1 MHAISN
7 RQFEQVKDTLLA
19 YYLDN
24 YQSQDLKVYN
34 RARRAKLLLRAFAK
48 NKELEK

>member
-7 RQFEQVKDTLLA
+7 RQFEQVKDTLQA

-34 RARRAKLLLRAFAK
+34 RARRAKLLLRAFE
-48 NKELEK
+48 NNEPLD